1 MADLVTV
8 NEYKD
13 AEGIRGEKEDDRLN
27 VLVGAHL
34 SAEACCIVAEPAHP
48 DQRRRRGEEEDAR
61 VDR

>member
-27 VLVGAHL
+27 VIVPHVSDLV
-34 SAEACCIVAEPAHP
+34 
-48 DQRRRRGEEEDAR
+48 
-61 VDR
+61 